1 MSFASGIGRVNI
13 DLLYS
18 GLPRLP
24 HPGEE
29 LYSTGF
35 SLQLGGGVPATL
47 VNLSRLGVP
56 VRILTW
62 LGEDQFSSFA
72 KNEFIRCG
80 AEPINLYEGSGM
92 PVNLTTAM
100 LTPGERTFISYTD
113 GIGSEDNL
121 LQRAYDAMRGA
132 RVLEINPDGPI
143 EVYRQLK
150 KDGAVLVLD
159 MGWDEEMCFEKYH
172 DLLEIADYYT
182 PNLPESLRIT
192 GEDTPERAAR
202 ALERYFDRVIVKLDK
217 GGCLIREEGRA
228 HVIPCLS
235 VPFADSTGAG
245 DAFLSGLLY
254 GLYHGASFSQS
265 VLYGNITG
273 GKCVTAIGCL
283 SAYCTEDEL
292 LQTAAGHAD
301 FLPNW

>member
-1 MSFASGIGRVNI
+1 MSFAYGIGRVNV

-62 LGEDQFSSFA
+62 LGEDQFSAFA
-72 KNEFIRCG
+72 KNEFLHCG
-80 AEPINLYEGSGM
+80 AEPINLYEGNGM
-92 PVNLTTAM
+92 PVNLTAAM
-100 LTPGERTFISYTD
+100 LTPGERTFVSYTD
-113 GIGSEDNL
+113 GIGSEDDL
-121 LQRAYDAMRGA
+121 LLRAYDAMRGT

-150 KDGAVLVLD
+150 QDGAILVLD
-159 MGWDEEMCFEKYH
+159 MGWDDEMCFQKYH

-202 ALERYFDRVIVKLDK
+202 ALEHYFDRVIVKLDK
-217 GGCLIREEGRA
+217 GGCLIREEGRE
-228 HVIPCLS
+228 HVISSLS

-254 GLYHGASFSQS
+254 GLYHGASFAQS

-273 GKCVTAIGCL
+273 GKCVTAVGCL

-292 LQTAAGHAD
+292 LETAAAHAH

>member
-18 GLPRLP
+18 GLPRMP

-72 KNEFIRCG
+72 KGEFERCG
-80 AEPINLYEGSGM
+80 AEPINLYTGNGM
-92 PVNLTTAM
+92 PVNLSTAV

-113 GIGSEDNL
+113 GIGSEDGL
-121 LQRAYDAMRGA
+121 LERAYDAMRGA
-132 RVLEINPDGPI
+132 RILEMNPDGPL

-150 KDGAVLVLD
+150 KDGTILVLD

-172 DLLEIADYYT
+172 DFLELADYYT

-192 GEDTPERAAR
+192 GENTPERAAR
-202 ALERYFDRVIVKLDK
+202 ALERYFDHVIVKLDK
-217 GGCLIREEGRA
+217 GGCLIREEGRE
-228 HVIPCLS
+228 HVISSLS

-254 GLYHGASFSQS
+254 GLYYGKSFAQS

-292 LQTAAGHAD
+292 LQTAAEHAH

>member
-1 MSFASGIGRVNI
+1 MSFASGIGRTNI

-24 HPGEE
+24 HAGEE

-62 LGEDQFSSFA
+62 LGSDQFSAFA
-72 KNEFIRCG
+72 QNEFTRCG
-80 AEPINLYEGSGM
+80 AQPINLYAGSGM

-100 LTPGERTFISYTD
+100 LTPGERTFVSYTD
-113 GIGSEDNL
+113 GVGDEDAIL
-121 LQRAYDAMRGA
+121 ERAYEAMRGA
-132 RVLEINPDGPI
+132 RVLEIGPDGPL

-150 KDGAVLVLD
+150 KEGTILVLD

-172 DLLEIADYYT
+172 DFLEIADYYT

-202 ALERYFDRVIVKLDK
+202 ALERYFDRVIVKLDQ
-217 GGCLIREEGRA
+217 GGCLIRTEGKE
-228 HVIPCLS
+228 HVISSLS
-235 VPFADSTGAG
+235 VPYADSTGAG

-254 GLYHGASFSQS
+254 GLYHGASFPQS

-273 GKCVTAIGCL
+273 GKCVTAVGCL
-283 SAYCTEDEL
+283 SAYCTEEEL
-292 LQTAAGHAD
+292 LATAEAHAHL
-301 FLPNW
+301 LPDW